1 MCAYYEAGTEFLNTE
16 TLFYAIAEFLKMW
29 AWNENGVIKKN
40 VITVKKNISVNWNK
54 RGKER

>member
-29 AWNENGVIKKN
+29 A
-40 VITVKKNISVNWNK
+40 
-54 RGKER
+54 